1 MMEAIAV
8 VAAANSAYNTLKSAI
23 SNGREIADL
32 APVLGRFWDAK
43 ESLSAI
49 EQRNKHPNLIEKTFG
64 AKSVEAQ
71 ALHITLHKNKIT
83 TLETELKELFI
94 YTGNGNLWE
103 DMMRERR
110 HIRNRRAKEA
120 RERAM
125 TRRLIWNIVA
135 IGTLVFLIGI
145 LISLIII
152 ITFQ

>member
-1 MMEAIAV
+1 MESIAV

-43 ESLSAI
+43 ENLSAM
-49 EQRNKHPNLIEKTFG
+49 EQKTKHPNLIEKTFG

-71 ALHITLHKNKIT
+71 ALHITLHKNKIA

-120 RERAM
+120 REKAM

-135 IGTLVFLIGI
+135 IGALVFLVGI
-145 LISLIII
+145 LISLIIV

>member
-1 MMEAIAV
+1 MEAIAV

-43 ESLSAI
+43 ENLSAM
-49 EQRNKHPNLIEKTFG
+49 EQKTKHPNLIEKTFG

-71 ALHITLHKNKIT
+71 ALHITLHKNKIA

-120 RERAM
+120 REKAM

-135 IGTLVFLIGI
+135 IGALVFLVGI
-145 LISLIII
+145 LISLIIV

>member
-43 ESLSAI
+43 ENLSAI
-49 EQRNKHPNLIEKTFG
+49 EQKNKHPNLIEKTFG

-135 IGTLVFLIGI
+135 IGALVFLVGI
-145 LISLIII
+145 LISLIIV

>member
-1 MMEAIAV
+1 MEAIAV

-43 ESLSAI
+43 ENLSAI
-49 EQRNKHPNLIEKTFG
+49 EQKNKHPNLIEKTFG

-135 IGTLVFLIGI
+135 IGALVFLVGI
-145 LISLIII
+145 LISLIIV

>member
-43 ESLSAI
+43 ENLSAM
-49 EQRNKHPNLIEKTFG
+49 EQKTKHPNLIEKTFG

-71 ALHITLHKNKIT
+71 ALHITLHKNKIA

-120 RERAM
+120 REKAM

-135 IGTLVFLIGI
+135 IGALVFLVGI
-145 LISLIII
+145 LISLIIV